1 MRGILKKIIMMVGSS
16 HPNRIQRMCLQIRS
30 NNNKHTFAVIFNP
43 YRDNVNEVQSDGSL
57 KIIRHSPM
65 SVIRQPYF
73 QQVRLNNI
81 NSIKLLA
88 SQKNI
93 EQAPLYDMH
102 STKFKSS
109 TYMEFIQVIIKRGV

>member
-1 MRGILKKIIMMVGSS
+1 
-16 HPNRIQRMCLQIRS
+16 
-30 NNNKHTFAVIFNP
+30 
-43 YRDNVNEVQSDGSL
+43 
-57 KIIRHSPM
+57 M

-73 QQVRLNNI
+73 QQVRLDNI

-88 SQKNI
+88 SQNI

-109 TYMEFIQVIIKRGV
+109 TYMEFIQVIIKRGVW